1 MSEMVRSPL
10 IINQVQKL
18 RRLVQVCD
26 EPAVLHD
33 RTLLTTT
40 WGRSH
45 ARSGLCEG
53 CSMPPIAHNTTGLPT
68 VAPALSATLATDLYK
83 WRHPRTPQR
92 YYHLLHTPDRVDH
105 PILH

>member
-1 MSEMVRSPL
+1 M
-10 IINQVQKL
+10 
-18 RRLVQVCD
+18 CD

-53 CSMPPIAHNTTGLPT
+53 CSMPPIAHGVQYRARKHPT
-68 VAPALSATLATDLYK
+68 EARGGKHNAGIII
-83 WRHPRTPQR
+83 REF
-92 YYHLLHTPDRVDH
+92 YHRGSLESYEDRDTV
-105 PILH
+105 